1 MSRFFT
7 SFLADGQYDAT
18 VLEEILKKAFG
29 TGPLFGSAHLRPSG
43 MKLAVTATTISDATL
58 YLFTNY
64 NGNRAEAD
72 DPEGF
77 SKIPRSD
84 VLCLASNILQDAST
98 FVFHGLVTKSF
109 FGKRR
114 LQVSPEYY
122 RD

>member
-1 MSRFFT
+1 
-7 SFLADGQYDAT
+7 
-18 VLEEILKKAFG
+18 
-29 TGPLFGSAHLRPSG
+29 
-43 MKLAVTATTISDATL
+43 MKLAVTATTISDATSR
-58 YLFTNY
+58 LFTNY
-64 NGNRAEAD
+64 NGNRAGAD
-72 DPEGF
+72 ADGPEGF
-77 SKIPRSD
+77 SKIPKSG